1 MRTTLAALLCLA
13 TSSCSL
19 LGSEGGD
26 AIEVSPLL
34 RGYHSGIASTGVHV
48 ARDQGQWEAL
58 WAQHASKEIPR
69 PPAPAVDFER
79 WMVVC
84 VAMGTR
90 PTAGWSV
97 EIERVVEENGV
108 LWIDAKEAGPA
119 PDALVPQVLTTPYD
133 MVLAPQ
139 TSSRAE
145 LRSTR

>member
-13 TSSCSL
+13 TCSCSL
-19 LGSEGGD
+19 LGSDGGD
-26 AIEVSPLL
+26 EVAIAPLL
-34 RGYHSGIASTGVHV
+34 RGYHSGIASTGVIV
-48 ARDQGQWEAL
+48 ARDKGQWEAL

-69 PPAPAVDFER
+69 PPAPEVDFER

-90 PTAGWSV
+90 PTGGWSV
-97 EIERVVEENGV
+97 RIERVFEENGV